1 MSNVFS
7 IRPNAALDIL
17 REAIETGDS
26 IDSIGLAILRKD
38 GTVEM
43 AYSSA
48 SFPLVGALQTLV
60 VGISNKILSNPEND

>member
-1 MSNVFS
+1 VSNVFS

-17 REAIETGDS
+17 RGAIETGDS

-48 SFPLVGALQTLV
+48 SFPLVGALQTLGL
-60 VGISNKILSNPEND
+60 GISNKMLSNPEND